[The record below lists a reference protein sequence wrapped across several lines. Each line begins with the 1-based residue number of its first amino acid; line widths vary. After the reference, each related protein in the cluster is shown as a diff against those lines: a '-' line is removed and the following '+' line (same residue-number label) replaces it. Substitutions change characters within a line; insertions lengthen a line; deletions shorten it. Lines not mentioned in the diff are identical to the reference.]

1 MARAA
6 GSDVLVGWMSLTAP
20 RIANDRGDDTIQGV
34 KRRLQA
40 PEAATGKCRFG
51 EVVTIRHG
59 LHLMVERFPKVCATV
74 CNWCLEGGRS
84 AARHQPANPFSSWLP
99 SQKGLLVE

>member
-6 GSDVLVGWMSLTAP
+6 GNDVLVGGISLTAP
-20 RIANDRGDDTIQGV
+20 RIAHDRGDDPIQGV

-51 EVVTIRHG
+51 TVVTICHVLYLIAAR
-59 LHLMVERFPKVCATV
+59 VPQVCVTV
-74 CNWCLEGGRS
+74 CHGCLEGGRR
-84 AARHQPANPFSSWLP
+84 AVRHQPANPLSSWLP
-99 SQKGLLVE
+99 SQKGFMVE